1 MLQSSGV
8 KQPHDPGDWASYLL
22 ARRRCTSPAPPREPD
37 RAGGTLRPP
46 HIERRAASRAL
57 RPRRLALR
65 TRGDRARE
73 PGGGKISASR
83 PGAAIERSRP
93 RSIFFAPPNIS
104 SRRRPAHTHSV
115 RQLSCAVPPSE
126 NWNGRRSI
134 LLRPRRGRCRALGP
148 GVVFVSWLLGL
159 ERLPWHSRRSALA
172 TFLGGQ
178 ELPVS
183 ANQSQTSSAHW
194 HIEALT
200 LEFGRNPLEQLTAIG
215 NSRKNAAAI

>member
-1 MLQSSGV
+1 MLQSPGV

-93 RSIFFAPPNIS
+93 RSIFFWRRQIS
-104 SRRRPAHTHSV
+104 RHGDVPRTHTRCGNS
-115 RQLSCAVPPSE
+115 AVPS
-126 NWNGRRSI
+126 
-134 LLRPRRGRCRALGP
+134 RPPKTGMADDQSSCVHDAE
-148 GVVFVSWLLGL
+148 GVGL
-159 ERLPWHSRRSALA
+159 SVLELYSYHGYSALSGCDGI
-172 TFLGGQ
+172 LD
-178 ELPVS
+178 
-183 ANQSQTSSAHW
+183 
-194 HIEALT
+194 
-200 LEFGRNPLEQLTAIG
+200 GRL
-215 NSRKNAAAI
+215 

>member
-1 MLQSSGV
+1 MLQSPGV

-83 PGAAIERSRP
+83 QWAAIERSRP

-115 RQLSCAVPPSE
+115 RPTQLCRPALRKLEWPTINPPASTTRKVSGSRSWSCIRITAT
-126 NWNGRRSI
+126 
-134 LLRPRRGRCRALGP
+134 RA
-148 GVVFVSWLLGL
+148 
-159 ERLPWHSRRSALA
+159 
-172 TFLGGQ
+172 
-178 ELPVS
+178 
-183 ANQSQTSSAHW
+183 
-194 HIEALT
+194 
-200 LEFGRNPLEQLTAIG
+200 
-215 NSRKNAAAI
+215 

>member
-1 MLQSSGV
+1 MLQSPGV

-37 RAGGTLRPP
+37 RAGGPLRPP

-83 PGAAIERSRP
+83 QGAAIERSRP

-134 LLRPRRGRCRALGP
+134 LLRPRRGRCRALGL
-148 GVVFVSWLLGL
+148 GVVVVSCLLGL
-159 ERLPWHSRRSALA
+159 ERPPWHPRRSALP
-172 TFLGGQ
+172 TSLGGQ
-178 ELPVS
+178 ELPAS
-183 ANQSQTSSAHW
+183 ANRSQTSSA
-194 HIEALT
+194 
-200 LEFGRNPLEQLTAIG
+200 R
-215 NSRKNAAAI
+215 